1 MKGKSVFTESEASQ
15 LRKLIAELSQTSD
28 RSGKEGKRIRA
39 KMRAI
44 GFYIRDDWG
53 INDCQPE
60 DFEDL
65 IRTGR
70 IRII

>member
-1 MKGKSVFTESEASQ
+1 MKGKSVFTESEASR
-15 LRKLIAELSQTSD
+15 LRALIAELSQTSD
-28 RSGKEGKRIRA
+28 RSGREGKKIRD

-44 GFYIRDDWG
+44 EFYISDWG
-53 INDCQPE
+53 INGCQPE

>member
-1 MKGKSVFTESEASQ
+1 MEGKSVFTELDVFQ

-28 RSGKEGKRIRA
+28 RSGKEGKNIRD

-44 GFYIRDDWG
+44 GFYISDWG
-53 INDCQPE
+53 INGCQPE

-65 IRTGR
+65 IRTDR

>member
-1 MKGKSVFTESEASQ
+1 MEVKSVFTESEVFQ
-15 LRKLIAELSQTSD
+15 LRALIAELSRTSD
-28 RSGKEGKRIRA
+28 QSQKKKIRA
-39 KMRAI
+39 KMRRKI
-44 GFYIRDDWG
+44 GFYISDWG
-53 INDCQPE
+53 IDGCQPE

>member
-1 MKGKSVFTESEASQ
+1 MKGKSVFTESEASR
-15 LRKLIAELSQTSD
+15 LRKLIAERARTSD
-28 RSGKEGKRIRA
+28 QSKKKTIRA

-44 GFYIRDDWG
+44 GFYISDWG
-53 INDCQPE
+53 INGCQPE

>member
-1 MKGKSVFTESEASQ
+1 MEVKSVFTESEVFQ
-15 LRKLIAELSQTSD
+15 LRALIAELSRTSD
-28 RSGKEGKRIRA
+28 QSQKKKIRA
-39 KMRAI
+39 KMRRKI
-44 GFYIRDDWG
+44 GFYISDWG
-53 INDCQPE
+53 INDFQPE

>member
-1 MKGKSVFTESEASQ
+1 MEGKSVFTESEASR
-15 LRKLIAELSQTSD
+15 LRALIAELSQTSD
-28 RSGKEGKRIRA
+28 RSGKEGKKIRD

-44 GFYIRDDWG
+44 RFYISDWG
-53 INDCQPE
+53 IKDFQPE